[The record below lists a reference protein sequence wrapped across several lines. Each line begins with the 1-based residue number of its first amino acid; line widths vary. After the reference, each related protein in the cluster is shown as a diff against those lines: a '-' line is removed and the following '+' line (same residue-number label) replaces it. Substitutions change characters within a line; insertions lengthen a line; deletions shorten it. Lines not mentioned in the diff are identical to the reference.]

1 MERLNAE
8 DLHLVVNLPEGIL
21 HSLLVSQVLGED
33 LRRAEGESDILL
45 QRPEDVPH
53 PSRRY
58 VQGRDPGWSDQ
69 LHSRGCHRL
78 HKEEICLQAEVM
90 FLSSLSL
97 SHSHPCSDSQT
108 VASTCSKLRT
118 RSRWIC
124 GWTGSTRR
132 RSLTRRD
139 PRARPCHLG
148 RRRRTNQ
155 REDRSSLSRKSKNL
169 LDADTVSS
177 IFGRWWTPLSSS
189 SCDWLGVS
197 SNNNLVLPYH
207 TWPHTPFLLSSVWR
221 ITFCFWR
228 ITIDLIFPQCFPV
241 CPSEARCVSVKKGW
255 KGSKALLVLKSW
267 IFTFSSCYFIYN
279 KRRLRAFVTVQC
291 TDRSADCSCWSIL
304 NYPSK

>member
-1 MERLNAE
+1 MEQLNAE
-8 DLHLVVNLPEGIL
+8 DLHFVVNLPEGIL

-45 QRPEDVPH
+45 QGPEDLPH

-58 VQGRDPGWSDQ
+58 VQGRDPRWSDQ
-69 LHSRGCHRL
+69 LHRRGCHRL

-90 FLSSLSL
+90 FLFSLSL
-97 SHSHPCSDSQT
+97 SHSNPCSDLQT

-207 TWPHTPFLLSSVWR
+207 TWPHPLLPTLFCVTNNFLFLKNNDRFDFSAMFSCVPKR
-221 ITFCFWR
+221 ST
-228 ITIDLIFPQCFPV
+228 V
-241 CPSEARCVSVKKGW
+241 CECQKRMKGLQSFTCIE
-255 KGSKALLVLKSW
+255 KLNFYVFIVLLHL
-267 IFTFSSCYFIYN
+267 
-279 KRRLRAFVTVQC
+279 
-291 TDRSADCSCWSIL
+291 
-304 NYPSK
+304 